1 MAVQYVGRRLC
12 LPPDMDAVKIGGHG
26 TRALSSISGIDV
38 FRAFGIDYASK
49 YREIVSG
56 DRRIMGDPTPIS
68 PNPNTNHIHSVV
80 LFSRYIQ
87 IF

>member
-1 MAVQYVGRRLC
+1 
-12 LPPDMDAVKIGGHG
+12 MDAVTIGGYG
-26 TRALSSISGIDV
+26 ARALSSISGIDV

-68 PNPNTNHIHSVV
+68 PNPNPNPNNIHSVV
-80 LFSRYIQ
+80 LFSHMMNLRRYSDILVDR
-87 IF
+87 